1 MTLIDLTD
9 PITQQFLMI
18 LFEQTCGDS
27 QKQVSMYDIGALIGL
42 DRAASSRIAE
52 LLMTSGMIEIRTL
65 SGGIGLTADGA
76 SEAQAHLNPD
86 NVRKLAR
93 LGANPVIHQDE
104 RESVEQVM
112 SAIKNQVGKLGLD
125 YDTLMDVMADLRT
138 MDSQLLSSRAKT
150 SIFRECLTFIDAI
163 LKTHE
168 AGDIRSQ
175 LKFLL
180 E

>member
-1 MTLIDLTD
+1 
-9 PITQQFLMI
+9 
-18 LFEQTCGDS
+18 
-27 QKQVSMYDIGALIGL
+27 
-42 DRAASSRIAE
+42 
-52 LLMTSGMIEIRTL
+52 
-65 SGGIGLTADGA
+65 
-76 SEAQAHLNPD
+76 
-86 NVRKLAR
+86 
-93 LGANPVIHQDE
+93 
-104 RESVEQVM
+104 
-112 SAIKNQVGKLGLD
+112 
-125 YDTLMDVMADLRT
+125 MDVMADLRT